1 MVFSNIIFFPI
12 LFLLCSIF
20 SIHSTAQTQTL
31 GFRCTN
37 TTTCNSLV
45 DYRLPNTTSISS
57 ILKLFGVKNLRSF
70 LAANNLPIT
79 TPQTQT
85 FPASQILKIPF
96 PCFCRNG
103 VGISDHRPIY
113 TVLPEDGLD
122 HIAADVFSN
131 IVTYPQIQSV
141 NNISDPNNILDGQK
155 LWIPLPCSCDEV
167 DGETVVHYGYMVA
180 VGNTASE
187 IALQFNTTES
197 TLLYLNGMNSSLDLI
212 DDTIIDVPLMPCS
225 RVFLLNSLKE
235 KDLVLEF
242 FVKFIKGKGWKI
254 LTERKGELENKALK
268 FAHLWYKLQNN
279 SSDYPLIVPNGT
291 YTLTANNCVQ
301 CECNAANSRILEC
314 KPSTI
319 ILPQGQT
326 CPSMQCVGSD
336 FNLGATTFDSNC
348 KHSRCSYAGYT
359 NRTIFTTV
367 THESTCPSSPSV
379 FSFKHGIN
387 IPSVMSKYKSYESQ
401 DHKTSTSVYRSRRRL
416 PTVLAST

>member
-1 MVFSNIIFFPI
+1 MVFSNMVLFPI
-12 LFLLCSIF
+12 LFLLSSIF
-20 SIHSTAQTQTL
+20 SIQSTAQTQTL

-37 TTTCNSLV
+37 TTSTTTCNSLV
-45 DYRLPNTTSISS
+45 DYRLPNTTSISF
-57 ILKLFGVKNLRSF
+57 ILKLFEIKNLRSF

-96 PCFCRNG
+96 PCACRNG

-141 NNISDPNNILDGQK
+141 NNISDPNNILNGQK

-180 VGNTASE
+180 VGDTASG

-197 TLLYLNGMNSSLDLI
+197 TLLYLNGTNSSLDLI
-212 DDTIIDVPLMPCS
+212 ADTIIDVP
-225 RVFLLNSLKE
+225 
-235 KDLVLEF
+235 
-242 FVKFIKGKGWKI
+242 VKVC
-254 LTERKGELENKALK
+254 TSMV
-268 FAHLWYKLQNN
+268 QNN

-326 CPSMQCVGSD
+326 YVRMPVTQIAPS
-336 FNLGATTFDSNC
+336 LLLLL
-348 KHSRCSYAGYT
+348 
-359 NRTIFTTV
+359 
-367 THESTCPSSPSV
+367 
-379 FSFKHGIN
+379 
-387 IPSVMSKYKSYESQ
+387 
-401 DHKTSTSVYRSRRRL
+401 TSLHVQVVHQAEITSLWEMDQKV
-416 PTVLAST
+416 

>member
-225 RVFLLNSLKE
+225 R
-235 KDLVLEF
+235 
-242 FVKFIKGKGWKI
+242 
-254 LTERKGELENKALK
+254 

-367 THESTCPSSPSV
+367 THESTCPSSPSGKL
-379 FSFKHGIN
+379 S
-387 IPSVMSKYKSYESQ
+387 
-401 DHKTSTSVYRSRRRL
+401 
-416 PTVLAST
+416 